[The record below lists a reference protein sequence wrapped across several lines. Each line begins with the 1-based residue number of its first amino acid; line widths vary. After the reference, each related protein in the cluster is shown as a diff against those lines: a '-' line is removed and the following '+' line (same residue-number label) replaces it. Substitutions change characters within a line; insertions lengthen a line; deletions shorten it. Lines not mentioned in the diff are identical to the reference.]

1 MNRIVR
7 TAVVSLTAALGAS
20 TALAAATGPG
30 PLRVHGHVSVLEMAP
45 ILLAAEGAPAGTV
58 LIRNGGVANLW
69 RDEDDR
75 PAASTAPASSDAIV
89 DYPGHADLAGNAETQ
104 ALRLSV
110 AHPDIRI
117 LMTVTEGLYRIV
129 ARRSAGISSLA
140 DLRGKRIAT
149 FTNTSAAYYLHRVL
163 AKAGMTEADVTIV
176 PLSAAA
182 IGDALI
188 AGRADAIAIWEPEAE
203 RPVIALGKDAVSFE
217 DVAVYREIYNL
228 NSTTTALSD
237 SAKRAQ
243 IVAFVRRLIPACQA
257 ATETP
262 ARAQQLAAAR
272 TGYDVKLVAASWKHH
287 RFPCALPADL
297 LDVMVHEEQWL
308 AAIDKRA
315 PRTREQLAPMI
326 DPSVLAEARR

>member
-1 MNRIVR
+1 MKTI
-7 TAVVSLTAALGAS
+7 AGALIAAS
-20 TALAAATGPG
+20 LAAAVSIPAVAAAPG
-30 PLRVHGHVSVLEMAP
+30 PLRIHGAASVLEAAP
-45 ILLAAEGAPAGTV
+45 MLLAAEGAPAGTV
-58 LIRNGGVANLW
+58 LVRNGGVPNLW
-69 RDEDDR
+69 RAEDDR
-75 PAASTAPASSDAIV
+75 PAASTASASSDAIV

-129 ARRSAGISSLA
+129 ARRSSGIATLA

-182 IGDALI
+182 IGDAII

-203 RPVIALGKDAVSFE
+203 RAGIALGKDAISFE

-228 NSTTTALSD
+228 NSTTEALSD
-237 SAKRAQ
+237 PAKRAQ
-243 IVAFVRRLIPACQA
+243 IVAFIRRLIPACQA
-257 ATETP
+257 ATRDP

-272 TGYDVKLVAASWKHH
+272 TGYPVPLVAASWKHH

-297 LDVMVHEEQWL
+297 LGVMAQEEVWL
-308 AAIDKRA
+308 ARIDGRA
-315 PRTREQLAPMI
+315 ARSREQLAPLI
-326 DPSVLAEARR
+326 DPAPLREALAR